1 MTIYKFGLEWDS
13 ISIAKKIK
21 QAFIERK
28 LTDKKNIPL
37 GESMIFGM
45 SDKGETA
52 FIVEGFDIKN
62 KFGIVITLPSN
73 WGKTSNKKEIHI
85 IGGLFTD
92 DASLDAKYN
101 KRFSDLAEASRYF
114 ETILSEY
121 DTEILK

>member
-1 MTIYKFGLEWDS
+1 MTIFVNRYFGVNHWDS

-21 QAFIERK
+21 QTFIERK

-37 GESMIFGM
+37 GKSKLLIFGM

-62 KFGIVITLPSN
+62 KFGIVITLP
-73 WGKTSNKKEIHI
+73 TNKKEIRI

-92 DASLDAKYN
+92 NASLEAKYN
-101 KRFSDLAEASRYF
+101 KSFSNLAEASRYF

-121 DTEILK
+121 DEMILK